1 MNGDVSDAVQ
11 CGAFAIDLVESC
23 FNDPANCPDPGIQ
36 QAVNCFNNQDEE
48 KVIMKKLA
56 VPRTD
61 VTSLISNVLI
71 VSAVAAAATPLLL
84 GDQLVVIVSDV
95 ARQASLLLQEV
106 SISLQGL
113 LS

>member
-1 MNGDVSDAVQ
+1 
-11 CGAFAIDLVESC
+11 
-23 FNDPANCPDPGIQ
+23 
-36 QAVNCFNNQDEE
+36 
-48 KVIMKKLA
+48 MKKLA

-61 VTSLISNVLI
+61 FTSLISNLLI

-95 ARQASLLLQEV
+95 ARQCSLLLQEV
-106 SISLQGL
+106 SISLQSL

>member
-1 MNGDVSDAVQ
+1 
-11 CGAFAIDLVESC
+11 
-23 FNDPANCPDPGIQ
+23 
-36 QAVNCFNNQDEE
+36 
-48 KVIMKKLA
+48 MKKLA

-84 GDQLVVIVSDV
+84 GDQLVVILSDV
-95 ARQASLLLQEV
+95 ARQCSLLLQQV

>member
-1 MNGDVSDAVQ
+1 
-11 CGAFAIDLVESC
+11 
-23 FNDPANCPDPGIQ
+23 
-36 QAVNCFNNQDEE
+36 
-48 KVIMKKLA
+48 MKKLA
-56 VPRTD
+56 VPKTD

-95 ARQASLLLQEV
+95 ARHCSLLLQEV
-106 SISLQGL
+106 SISLQRL

>member
-1 MNGDVSDAVQ
+1 
-11 CGAFAIDLVESC
+11 
-23 FNDPANCPDPGIQ
+23 
-36 QAVNCFNNQDEE
+36 
-48 KVIMKKLA
+48 MKKLA
-56 VPRTD
+56 VPKTD

-95 ARQASLLLQEV
+95 ARQCSLLLQEV
-106 SISLQGL
+106 SISLQRL

>member
-1 MNGDVSDAVQ
+1 
-11 CGAFAIDLVESC
+11 
-23 FNDPANCPDPGIQ
+23 
-36 QAVNCFNNQDEE
+36 
-48 KVIMKKLA
+48 MKKLA

-71 VSAVAAAATPLLL
+71 VSAVAAAATPLIL
-84 GDQLVVIVSDV
+84 GDQLVVILSDV
-95 ARQASLLLQEV
+95 ARQCSLLLQQV

>member
-1 MNGDVSDAVQ
+1 
-11 CGAFAIDLVESC
+11 
-23 FNDPANCPDPGIQ
+23 
-36 QAVNCFNNQDEE
+36 
-48 KVIMKKLA
+48 MKKLA

-84 GDQLVVIVSDV
+84 GDQLVVIVFDV
-95 ARQASLLLQEV
+95 ASQGSLLLQEV
-106 SISLQGL
+106 SISLQRL

>member
-1 MNGDVSDAVQ
+1 
-11 CGAFAIDLVESC
+11 
-23 FNDPANCPDPGIQ
+23 
-36 QAVNCFNNQDEE
+36 
-48 KVIMKKLA
+48 MKKLA

-95 ARQASLLLQEV
+95 ARQCSLLLQEV
-106 SISLQGL
+106 SISLQRL

>member
-1 MNGDVSDAVQ
+1 
-11 CGAFAIDLVESC
+11 
-23 FNDPANCPDPGIQ
+23 
-36 QAVNCFNNQDEE
+36 
-48 KVIMKKLA
+48 MKKLA

-84 GDQLVVIVSDV
+84 GDRLVLIVCDLAS
-95 ARQASLLLQEV
+95 QGSLLLQEI
-106 SISLQGL
+106 SISLQRL